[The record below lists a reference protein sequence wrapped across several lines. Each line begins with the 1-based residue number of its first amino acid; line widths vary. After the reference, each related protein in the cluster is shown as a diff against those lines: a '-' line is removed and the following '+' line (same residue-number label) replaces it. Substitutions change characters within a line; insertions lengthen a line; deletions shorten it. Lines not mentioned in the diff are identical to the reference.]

1 MAENALMPLRQAD
14 IVVVGLTLT
23 VVLYPDGETGFVLPP
38 FCAGLDLD
46 ADDQTHRLR
55 KHRVLSAAL
64 MLTQVQTAGGPQIT
78 NVLLTWGVS
87 LWLGS
92 LRIGRRTPEY
102 QARIEALQ
110 REVSRAAAKQFSRA
124 APTPEESEAPATHLA
139 PSSIQPDVAPRSAWD
154 RLLAALDETKQ
165 ALVALREEEQAERA
179 RLEQR
184 LLEQEQRVA
193 DLKEWFT
200 SLDRQVAILGQRQ
213 QEPTLSA
220 THLSDLKAIFRDLEQ
235 ATKRTQAQAEAELST
250 LFKVEAVTA
259 IPDTFWPEV
268 LAWYAWSA
276 TRS

>member
-1 MAENALMPLRQAD
+1 MSNVLTPLLPVIVWCCQYPILVVRLPDDRLAATLHSFCEALNLNRSGQLQR
-14 IVVVGLTLT
+14 I
-23 VVLYPDGETGFVLPP
+23 
-38 FCAGLDLD
+38 
-46 ADDQTHRLR
+46 RR
-55 KHRVLSAAL
+55 NWAL
-64 MLTQVQTAGGPQIT
+64 AHQLLLVPVMTKSGPQHMD
-78 NVLLTWGVS
+78 VLVIDAIPA
-87 LWLGS
+87 WLAG
-92 LRIGRRTPEY
+92 I
-102 QARIEALQ
+102 Q
-110 REVSRAAAKQFSRA
+110 VSRLAPEKRALAYELQEKARATILSQFPQSDTSA
-124 APTPEESEAPATHLA
+124 TAHASAPEQPEAPA
-139 PSSIQPDVAPRSAWD
+139 RSAWD

-184 LLEQEQRVA
+184 LLEQERRVA

-200 SLDRQVAILGQRQ
+200 SLDRQVALLGQRQ